1 MKTKT
6 FTILPKGKCPD
17 QLTRF
22 VIDVYE
28 YPCMSNEF
36 VRLLN
41 EHTGL
46 KWEHLGTFM
55 DHACFATKDEVNRQ
69 FTVPYPS

>member
-1 MKTKT
+1 MDAKVSE
-6 FTILPKGKCPD
+6 D

-22 VIDVYE
+22 FLDVYE
-28 YPCMSNEF
+28 YPCMSEKF
-36 VRLLN
+36 VALLN

-55 DHACFATKDEVNRQ
+55 DSACFATKGEVTQQ
-69 FTVPYPS
+69 FKIPYPSNQL